1 LIPFRNRAVIIRR
14 RFLETDEEGI
24 LAGNFFGH
32 FNAADNS
39 SYFTGKNPMK
49 HTEIFVGI
57 LIQKYCL
64 LLKARNDQADK
75 ISRAR

>member
-1 LIPFRNRAVIIRR
+1 MQLSYAVVSCVCM
-14 RFLETDEEGI
+14 TDEEGI

-57 LIQKYCL
+57 LEVRDTAATSAGQD
-64 LLKARNDQADK
+64 DQADK
-75 ISRAR
+75 NSRAR